1 MTHDVR
7 KAHDQFSAAMYK
19 DRERVDATH
28 SDPVPCTP
36 MTPLTP
42 VKAAQFLGLNAEAK
56 ATESPKVTWS
66 LDDGLVDDPVVRP
79 GLRAQKSMPLLTR
92 IKLGTE
98 KIKFKEEIAETDS
111 PKPKKDLG
119 GGSHKAKRMLDFLP
133 SFGSSKRAAANQ
145 DVVAD
150 LPRSMSEEDDITD
163 SGYRSDYEHHVGHR
177 ALTMLPHENQPVA
190 ARRRRKKDPKVL
202 ERMSP
207 ITETSFDDLR
217 ALRDH
222 SEDHDTELEVISE
235 YEDNPSQFSPDTQP
249 RSTKKLP
256 KSLDQFQLDD
266 SDLSPTVEYTDDEAV
281 QPSPYAMHPGTK
293 IDPRKLHSLQD
304 TAVPTQ
310 SPLQAIE
317 SRLLD
322 ECEENLAKI
331 DSMEAERLERD
342 RKVAKMKRDHEEFKE
357 SFHALKQH
365 FDGNHDKCDEKDC
378 NHNPVSKPGRTGSA
392 EDSDEFD
399 DLVSLR
405 SSIDL
410 DEEPTVHVA
419 RAMTITRVTPG
430 MVKLVDISPRKNKGK
445 IAAVGENTMPP
456 AIVKKNTAPLIGF
469 AKNADPSIGFNKTK
483 APLVHAGRSIA
494 LPINVKNKPR
504 SMGAKS
510 KAVPVNIEN
519 KTCPS
524 ASVENSKISPFV
536 NAKTNKSSSSVGSR
550 SNGGPPRITI
560 SQHPQKQSTFYIDGS
575 NEAGSTN
582 ERGENIA
589 VSTISLEQ
597 SSHC

>member
-1 MTHDVR
+1 MTSDVR
-7 KAHDQFSAAMYK
+7 KAHDQFGAAMYQ

-28 SDPVPCTP
+28 SAPVPSNP

-42 VKAAQFLGLNAEAK
+42 VKAAQFLGLNTEAK

-119 GGSHKAKRMLDFLP
+119 GGSHKTKRMFDFLP

-145 DVVAD
+145 DVGTE

-163 SGYRSDYEHHVGHR
+163 SGYRSDYEYHAGHR
-177 ALTMLPHENQPVA
+177 ALPTPPHENQQPA

-207 ITETSFDDLR
+207 ITEASFDDLR
-217 ALRDH
+217 VLRDY

-235 YEDNPSQFSPDTQP
+235 YEDNPSQFSPDLQP
-249 RSTKKLP
+249 RSVKKLP
-256 KSLDQFQLDD
+256 KSLDQFKLDD
-266 SDLSPTVEYTDDEAV
+266 ADLSPTVEYTDDEAV
-281 QPSPYAMHPGTK
+281 QSNPYAMHPGTK
-293 IDPRKLHSLQD
+293 IAPRKLHSLQD
-304 TAVPTQ
+304 AAVPTQ

-317 SRLLD
+317 ARLLD
-322 ECEENLAKI
+322 ECEENLAKLDI
-331 DSMEAERLERD
+331 MEAERLARD
-342 RKVAKMKRDHEEFKE
+342 KEVAKMKRDHEDFKA
-357 SFHALKQH
+357 SFNTLKQH
-365 FDGNHDKCDEKDC
+365 FDGNHDKCNENDC
-378 NHNPVSKPGRTGSA
+378 NHKHLSKSEKTADA
-392 EDSDEFD
+392 EDFDDSD

-430 MVKLVDISPRKNKGK
+430 MVKLVDIPPRKNKGK
-445 IAAVGENTMPP
+445 NAAVGENTMPP
-456 AIVKKNTAPLIGF
+456 AIAKNTAPLVGF
-469 AKNADPSIGFNKTK
+469 AKNADPSIGSNKNKT
-483 APLVHAGRSIA
+483 PLFHAGRHTA
-494 LPINVKNKPR
+494 LPVNVKNKPR
-504 SMGAKS
+504 SRSAKS
-510 KAVPVNIEN
+510 KAVPINIEN
-519 KTCPS
+519 KTRPS
-524 ASVENSKISPFV
+524 ASVENSRIPSSV
-536 NAKTNKSSSSVGSR
+536 NANTSKGSSSVGAR
-550 SNGGPPRITI
+550 KNGGPPRITV
-560 SQHPQKQSTFYIDGS
+560 SQHGQKQSTFYIDGG
-575 NEAGSTN
+575 NESGSTN
-582 ERGENIA
+582 ERGENVA
-589 VSTISLEQ
+589 VCTIFLQ
-597 SSHC
+597 